1 MKKIITL
8 LLLCFSFGAQA
19 AYPDRT
25 IRLIV
30 PFPVGSITDVVARTL
45 AESMGSS
52 LGQPIVVDNIGG
64 ASGIIGTTAAVN
76 AAPDGYTLLM
86 VGVTTGASNVTV
98 FKNLKYDPRIDF
110 TPIGLIAEGPFL
122 LVSSP
127 SIPVKTTKQ
136 LIEYGKKNPN
146 ALSYGYG
153 SGSAQMCTVQLLTM
167 GNFQATGV
175 SYRGVP
181 QAMTD
186 LIGGS
191 IQFAIADFVNGL
203 TAYKAGQVNAL
214 GVTTKSRSPLAPEIP
229 TLAESGLPGYDLTV
243 WFGLA
248 GPAKLPAE
256 IVSRLSKSLNDAL
269 VNPSLK
275 KRFVTSGLVTSPS
288 SPQEF
293 GKVIEAD
300 ISKWGKIFQTSGLEQ
315 Q

>member
-1 MKKIITL
+1 MKRVIAL
-8 LLLCFSFGAQA
+8 LLLCFSFVAQA
-19 AYPDRT
+19 AYPDRA

-30 PFPVGSITDVVARTL
+30 PFPVGSITDIVARSL

-52 LGQPIVVDNIGG
+52 LGQSIIVDNIGG

-86 VGVTTGASNVTV
+86 VGVTTGASNVSV
-98 FKNLKYDPRIDF
+98 FKNLKYDPRTDL

-122 LVSSP
+122 LVSST
-127 SIPVKTTKQ
+127 SLPVKTTKQ
-136 LIEYGKKNPN
+136 LIEYGKKNPD
-146 ALSYGYG
+146 AMSYGYG
-153 SGSAQMCTVQLLTM
+153 SGSAQMCTVQLLSM

-191 IQFAIADFVNGL
+191 IQFTIADFVNGL

-256 IVSRLSKSLNDAL
+256 IVLKLSKSLNDAL

-275 KRFVTSGLVTSPS
+275 KRFVTSGLVTSSS

-300 ISKWGKIFQTSGLEQ
+300 ILKWGKIFQASGLEQ

>member
-1 MKKIITL
+1 MKRVIAL
-8 LLLCFSFGAQA
+8 LLLCFSFVAQS
-19 AYPDRT
+19 AYPDRA

-30 PFPVGSITDVVARTL
+30 PFPVGSITDIVARSL
-45 AESMGSS
+45 AESMGGS
-52 LGQPIVVDNIGG
+52 LGQSIIVDNIGG

-86 VGVTTGASNVTV
+86 VGVTTGASNVSV
-98 FKNLKYDPRIDF
+98 FKNLKYDPRTDL

-122 LVSSP
+122 LVSSTSLP
-127 SIPVKTTKQ
+127 AKTTKQ
-136 LIEYGKKNPN
+136 LIEYGKKNPD
-146 ALSYGYG
+146 AMSYGYG
-153 SGSAQMCTVQLLTM
+153 SGSAQMCTVQLLSM

-191 IQFAIADFVNGL
+191 IQFTIADFVNGL

-256 IVSRLSKSLNDAL
+256 IVLKLSKSLNDAL

-275 KRFVTSGLVTSPS
+275 KRFVTSGLVTSSS

-300 ISKWGKIFQTSGLEQ
+300 ISKWGKIFQTGGLEQ

>member
-1 MKKIITL
+1 MKKIIAITCL
-8 LLLCFSFGAQA
+8 FLSLGAHA
-19 AYPDRT
+19 AYPDKP

-45 AESMGSS
+45 AESMSS
-52 LGQPIVVDNIGG
+52 NLGQSIVVDNMGG
-64 ASGIIGTTAAVN
+64 ASGIIGTSAAVN

-86 VGVTTGASNVTV
+86 VGVTTGASNVSV
-98 FKNLKYDPRIDF
+98 FKNLKYDPRTDF

-122 LVSSP
+122 LVSST
-127 SIPVKTTKQ
+127 SLPVKTTKQ

-167 GNFQATGV
+167 ANFQATGV

-191 IQFAIADFVNGL
+191 IQFTIADFVNGL

-214 GVTTKSRSPLAPEIP
+214 GVTTKTRSPLAPEIP
-229 TLAESGLPGYDLTV
+229 TLAESGVPGYDLTV

-248 GPAKLPAE
+248 GPAKLPTE
-256 IVSRLSKSLNDAL
+256 VVSKLSKSLNDAL
-269 VNPSLK
+269 INPNLK
-275 KRFVTSGLVTSPS
+275 KRFVTSGLVTSTS
-288 SPQEF
+288 TPQEF
-293 GKVIEAD
+293 AKLIESD
-300 ISKWGKIFQTSGLEQ
+300 IAKWGKIFQASGLEQ